1 MGNANLALDNR
12 PSCTQPRIIFFLGKC
27 TPLLNKLPFCLKK
40 VPICLIYPFSF
51 RYIAHLALETL
62 SLLLICLRFAY
73 LNWPAYSHII
83 ILLPLILRLDERSF
97 KLLIIFSAKAS
108 SRAIS
113 RQFRPFLLI

>member
-12 PSCTQPRIIFFLGKC
+12 PSCTQPRIISFLGKC

-51 RYIAHLALETL
+51 RYIAHLALETP

-73 LNWPAYSHII
+73 LNWPADSHII

-97 KLLIIFSAKAS
+97 KLLIIFINKNIQ
-108 SRAIS
+108 R
-113 RQFRPFLLI
+113 